1 MLSSVVRSRPVTDLF
16 SAARAGYADAN
27 DNNGRRWPLRAFDT
41 AAAHVSIFDALIAA
55 SRKHGAKKPILED
68 QERNPLTY
76 TDLLRGAFALG
87 RKISGFTEKG
97 ERVGV
102 MLPSSVGGVVTFFAL
117 HAFGRIP
124 TMLNF
129 TAGIRN
135 LKAACDLAGVKT
147 VLTSHRFVEQGKLHD
162 LIDALE
168 SKAKVV
174 YLEDVRKTVGLS
186 DKLFAAAAGAMP
198 TQFRTALNPDD
209 PGVILFTSGSFGA
222 PRGVVLSHTNLV
234 ANCRQ
239 INQHIPLDT
248 NWVFFNPLPIFHC
261 FGLTGG
267 ALLPILTGLKAFQY
281 PSPLH
286 IKQIPQ
292 LVKDTKANVLFATD
306 TFINQYARSAEPD
319 ELSGLT
325 FVVCGAEKVRD
336 ETHNLIHD
344 KFGPIPLLEGY
355 GATEASPVI
364 AVNKPGD
371 NRRGTV
377 GGLLPGIET
386 RLEPVPGIPGGG
398 KLLVRGPNIMSGY
411 LNAEGGIEPLPGG
424 WHDTGDVVSLS
435 DDEWIK
441 ILGRVKR
448 FAKVGGEMVSLTA
461 AEDLAAAVWPD
472 CRHAVV
478 ALPDP
483 KKGERLILVTDRRD
497 ADTAA
502 LVAHAQKIG
511 APELAVPRKIIKVQ
525 EIPVL
530 GTGKTDYVALQR
542 IVDTEIRRAA

>member
-1 MLSSVVRSRPVTDLF
+1 M
-16 SAARAGYADAN
+16 
-27 DNNGRRWPLRAFDT
+27 RAFDS
-41 AAAHVSIFDALIAA
+41 ASAQSSIFDALIAA
-55 SRKHGAKKPILED
+55 SRKYGAKKPILED

-76 TDLLRGAFALG
+76 LDLIRGSFALG
-87 RKISGFTEKG
+87 RKISAFTRKG

-102 MLPSSVGGVVTFFAL
+102 MLPSSSGGVVTFFAL
-117 HAFGRIP
+117 HAFGRVP

-135 LKAACDLAGVKT
+135 LKAACELAGVRT

-168 SKAKVV
+168 TMTNVV
-174 YLEDVRKTVGLS
+174 YLEDVRNTVGLA
-186 DKLFAAAAGAMP
+186 DKLYAAAAGALPM
-198 TQFRTALNPDD
+198 QFRAPLSPRE

-222 PRGVVLSHTNLV
+222 PRGVVLSHANLV
-234 ANCRQ
+234 SNCRQ
-239 INQHIPLDT
+239 IAQHIALDT
-248 NWVFFNPLPIFHC
+248 NWVFFNPLPIFHV

-267 ALLPILTGLKAFQY
+267 ALLPIFSGLKAFQY

-286 IKQIPQ
+286 VKQIPA

-306 TFINQYARSAEPD
+306 TFINQYARSAEKD

-336 ETHNLIHD
+336 ETHNLIHE

-355 GATEASPVI
+355 GATECSPVI
-364 AVNKPGD
+364 AVNQPGD

-377 GGLLPGIET
+377 GALLPGMET
-386 RLEPVPGIPGGG
+386 RLEPVEGIPGGG
-398 KLLVRGPNIMSGY
+398 KLLVRGPNVMSGY
-411 LNAEGGIEPLPGG
+411 LRPDGGVEPPNDG
-424 WHDTGDVVSLS
+424 WHDTGDVVSIS
-435 DDEWIK
+435 DDGWVK

-483 KKGERLILVTDRRD
+483 KKGERLVLVTDRRD
-497 ADTAA
+497 AEPAP
-502 LVAHAQKIG
+502 LLAHAQQIG
-511 APELAVPRKIIKVQ
+511 APELAVPRKIIRVP

-542 IVDTEIRRAA
+542 IVDAEIKRAA

>member
-1 MLSSVVRSRPVTDLF
+1 MP
-16 SAARAGYADAN
+16 
-27 DNNGRRWPLRAFDT
+27 RAFDASQAQT
-41 AAAHVSIFDALIAA
+41 SVFEALVDA
-55 SRKHGAKKPILED
+55 RREFGAKKPILED

-76 TDLLRGAFALG
+76 TDLIRASFALG
-87 RKISGFTEKG
+87 RKIAAFTKPG

-102 MLPSSVGGVVTFFAL
+102 MLPSSAGGVVTFFAL
-117 HAFGRIP
+117 HAFGRVP

-135 LKAACDLAGVKT
+135 LRAACELAGVRR

-168 SKAKVV
+168 MLTTVT
-174 YLEDVRKTVGLS
+174 YLEDVRETVGAA
-186 DKLFAAAAGAMP
+186 DKLYAAAAGALPKNFMAKTKP
-198 TQFRTALNPDD
+198 SD

-222 PRGVVLSHTNLV
+222 PRGVMLTQANLIANVRQVASHI
-234 ANCRQ
+234 A
-239 INQHIPLDT
+239 LDPA
-248 NWVFFNPLPIFHC
+248 WVMFNPLPIFHC

-267 ALLPILTGLKAFQY
+267 VLLPILTGMKAFQY

-286 IKQIPQ
+286 IKQIPP
-292 LVKDTKANVLFATD
+292 LVKDSKASILLATD
-306 TFINQYARSAEPD
+306 TFVNQYARAAEAD
-319 ELSGLT
+319 ELSGLE

-336 ETHNLIHD
+336 ETHNLIHER
-344 KFGPIPLLEGY
+344 FGPVPLLEGY

-377 GGLLPGIET
+377 GGLLPGIEV
-386 RLEPVPGIPGGG
+386 RLEPVEGIPGGG
-398 KLLVRGPNIMSGY
+398 RLYVRGPNVMAGY
-411 LNAEGGIEPLPGG
+411 LRSDGGVDAPDGG
-424 WHDTGDVVSLS
+424 WHDTGDVVAIDG
-435 DDEWIK
+435 DDWIK

-461 AEDLAAAVWPD
+461 AEDLATSVWPD
-472 CRHAVV
+472 GRHAVV
-478 ALPDP
+478 AVPDS
-483 KKGERLILVTDRRD
+483 KKGERLVLVTDRRD
-497 ADTAA
+497 ADAA
-502 LVAHAQKIG
+502 PLLTHAQSIG
-511 APELAVPRKIIKVQ
+511 APEIAVPRKIIRVP

-542 IVDTEIRRAA
+542 IVDTELRRAA

>member
-1 MLSSVVRSRPVTDLF
+1 
-16 SAARAGYADAN
+16 
-27 DNNGRRWPLRAFDT
+27 LRAFDT
-41 AAAHVSIFDALIAA
+41 AAAQVSVFDALISA
-55 SRKHGAKKPILED
+55 SRKYGARKPILED
-68 QERNPLTY
+68 QERNPLSY
-76 TDLLRGAFALG
+76 TDLIRGSFALG
-87 RKISGFTEKG
+87 RKIAGFTRKG

-117 HAFGRIP
+117 HAFGRVP

-135 LKAACDLAGVKT
+135 LKAACELAGVKT

-168 SKAKVV
+168 TITNVV
-174 YLEDVRKTVGLS
+174 YLEEVRKTVGLA
-186 DKLFAAAAGAMP
+186 DKLFAAAAGALP
-198 TQFRTALNPDD
+198 TQFRVPVSASD

-222 PRGVVLSHTNLV
+222 PRGVVLSHANLV
-234 ANCRQ
+234 SNCRQ

-286 IKQIPQ
+286 IKQIPA

-306 TFINQYARSAEPD
+306 TFLNQYARSAEPD

-325 FVVCGAEKVRD
+325 FVVLGAEKVRE
-336 ETHNLIHD
+336 ETHNLIAE

-364 AVNKPGD
+364 AVNTPPD

-386 RLEPVPGIPGGG
+386 RLEPVQGIPGGG

-411 LNAEGGIEPLPGG
+411 LTPGGGIEPLPGG
-424 WHDTGDVVSLS
+424 WHDTGDVVSIS
-435 DDEWIK
+435 DDDWIK

-448 FAKVGGEMVSLTA
+448 FAKVGGEMVSLMA

-497 ADTAA
+497 AEAGPLIA
-502 LVAHAQKIG
+502 YAQQVG
-511 APELAVPRKIIKVQ
+511 ASELTVPRKIIRVQ

-542 IVDTEIRRAA
+542 IVDAEMRRAA

>member
-1 MLSSVVRSRPVTDLF
+1 MRTFDSALAQSSV
-16 SAARAGYADAN
+16 
-27 DNNGRRWPLRAFDT
+27 
-41 AAAHVSIFDALIAA
+41 FDALIRA
-55 SRKHGAKKPILED
+55 SKTYGANKPILED
-68 QERNPLTY
+68 QERTPLTY
-76 TDLLRGAFALG
+76 LGLIRAAFALG
-87 RKISGFTEKG
+87 RKIAGFTRKA

-102 MLPSSVGGVVTFFAL
+102 MLPSSAGGVVTFFAL
-117 HAFGRIP
+117 HAFGRVP

-129 TAGIRN
+129 TSGIRN
-135 LKAACDLAGVKT
+135 LKAACELAGVRT

-168 SKAKVV
+168 TLTTVV
-174 YLEDVRKTVGLS
+174 YLEDVRAKVGTV
-186 DKLFAAAAGAMP
+186 DKLFAAAAGALP
-198 TQFRTALNPDD
+198 SQFRAPTRPSD
-209 PGVILFTSGSFGA
+209 PGVILFTSGSFGT
-222 PRGVVLSHTNLV
+222 PKGVVLSQANLV
-234 ANCRQ
+234 TNAYQ
-239 INQHIPLDT
+239 IGAHIDLDPA
-248 NWVFFNPLPIFHC
+248 WVMFNPLPIFHC

-267 ALLPILTGLKAFQY
+267 VMLPLLNGMKAFQY

-286 IKQIPQ
+286 IKQIPP
-292 LVKDTKANVLFATD
+292 LVKDSKASILLATD

-319 ELSGLT
+319 ELAGLK

-336 ETHNLIHD
+336 ETHNLINS

-386 RLEPVPGIPGGG
+386 RLEVVEGIPGGG
-398 KLLVRGPNIMSGY
+398 KLLVRGPNVMSGY
-411 LNAEGGIEPLPGG
+411 LAADGSVEAPAGG

-435 DDEWIK
+435 DDNWIK

-472 CRHAVV
+472 SRHAVI
-478 ALPDP
+478 AQPDP
-483 KKGERLILVTDRRD
+483 RKGERLVLITDRRD
-497 ADTAA
+497 ADSSA
-502 LVAHAQKIG
+502 LIAHAQDIG
-511 APELAVPRKIIKVQ
+511 APELAVPRRIVRVQ

-542 IVDTEIRRAA
+542 IVDTDGQKVA

>member
-1 MLSSVVRSRPVTDLF
+1 MRSFDSATAQSSV
-16 SAARAGYADAN
+16 
-27 DNNGRRWPLRAFDT
+27 
-41 AAAHVSIFDALIAA
+41 FDALIEA

-76 TDLLRGAFALG
+76 LDLIRATFALG
-87 RKISGFTEKG
+87 RKISGFTQKG

-102 MLPSSVGGVVTFFAL
+102 MLPSSSGGVVTFFAL
-117 HAFGRIP
+117 HAFGRVP

-135 LKAACDLAGVKT
+135 LRAACDLAGVKT

-168 SKAKVV
+168 TMTKVV
-174 YLEDVRKTVGLS
+174 YLEDVRQTVGLA
-186 DKLFAAAAGAMP
+186 DKLFAAAAAALP
-198 TQFRTALNPDD
+198 RKFRAPLSPSD

-222 PRGVVLSHTNLV
+222 PRGVVLSHANLV

-248 NWVFFNPLPIFHC
+248 NWVFFNPLPIFHV

-267 ALLPILTGLKAFQY
+267 ALLPILTGLKTFQY

-286 IKQIPQ
+286 VKQIPP
-292 LVKDTKANVLFATD
+292 LVKDSKANVLFATD
-306 TFINQYARSAEPD
+306 TFINQYARSADKD
-319 ELSGLT
+319 ELAGLT

-336 ETHNLIHD
+336 ETHNLIHE

-355 GATEASPVI
+355 GATECSPVI
-364 AVNKPGD
+364 AVNQPND

-377 GGLLPGIET
+377 GGLLPGMEI
-386 RLEPVPGIPGGG
+386 RLEPVEGIPGGG
-398 KLLVRGPNIMSGY
+398 KLLVRGPNVMSGY
-411 LNAEGGIEPLPGG
+411 LRPDGGIEPLEGG
-424 WHDTGDVVSLS
+424 WHDTGDVVSVS
-435 DDEWIK
+435 DDGWVK

-497 ADTAA
+497 ADAA
-502 LVAHAQKIG
+502 PLLAHAQQIG
-511 APELAVPRKIIKVQ
+511 APELAVPRKIIRVP

>member
-1 MLSSVVRSRPVTDLF
+1 MSGNFEASR
-16 SAARAGYADAN
+16 ARTS
-27 DNNGRRWPLRAFDT
+27 L
-41 AAAHVSIFDALIAA
+41 FDALVDA
-55 SRKHGAKKPILED
+55 RHTHGAKKLILED
-68 QERNPLTY
+68 QERSPLSY
-76 TDLLRGAFALG
+76 TDLIRAAFALG
-87 RKISGFTEKG
+87 RKIAAFTKPG

-117 HAFGRIP
+117 HAFGRVP

-129 TAGIRN
+129 TSGIRN
-135 LKAACDLAGVKT
+135 LKAACELARVKT

-162 LIDALE
+162 LVDALE
-168 SKAKVV
+168 TLTAVV
-174 YLEDVRKTVGLS
+174 YLEDVRRTVGLA
-186 DKLFAAAAGAMP
+186 DKLFAAAAGAFP
-198 TQFRTALNPDD
+198 ARFRVATKPDD
-209 PGVILFTSGSFGA
+209 AGVILFTSGSFGA
-222 PRGVVLSHTNLV
+222 PKGVVLSQANLI

-239 INQHIPLDT
+239 IAQHIALDPA
-248 NWVFFNPLPIFHC
+248 WVFFNPLPIFHC

-286 IKQIPQ
+286 IKQIPT

-306 TFINQYARSAEPD
+306 TFINQYARSAAPD

-336 ETHNLIHD
+336 ETHNLINE

-364 AVNKPGD
+364 AVNIPSD

-377 GGLLPGIET
+377 GAILPGVET

-398 KLLVRGPNIMSGY
+398 QLYVRGPNVMAGY
-411 LNAEGGIEPLPGG
+411 LNAAGGIDPPVDG
-424 WHDTGDVVSLS
+424 WHDTGDVVSIT
-435 DDEWIK
+435 DDGWVKIK
-441 ILGRVKR
+441 GRVKR

-461 AEDLAAAVWPD
+461 AEDLACAAWPEG
-472 CRHAVV
+472 RHAVV
-478 ALPDP
+478 ALADP
-483 KKGERLILVTDRRD
+483 KKGERLILVTDRQD
-497 ADTAA
+497 ADAAA
-502 LVAHAQKIG
+502 LLAHAQSIG
-511 APELAVPRKIIKVQ
+511 APEIAVPRRIIRVP

-542 IVDTEIRRAA
+542 IVDAEMRRAA

>member
-1 MLSSVVRSRPVTDLF
+1 M
-16 SAARAGYADAN
+16 SASFDAKRAKTT
-27 DNNGRRWPLRAFDT
+27 L
-41 AAAHVSIFDALIAA
+41 FDALVEA
-55 SRKHGAKKPILED
+55 RQTYGAKKPILED
-68 QERNPLTY
+68 QERNPLSY
-76 TDLLRGAFALG
+76 TDLIRAAFALG
-87 RKISGFTEKG
+87 RKIAGFTKVG

-117 HAFGRIP
+117 HAFGRVP

-135 LKAACDLAGVKT
+135 LKAACELAHVKT

-168 SKAKVV
+168 TLTSVV
-174 YLEDVRKTVGLS
+174 YLEDVRRTVGLT
-186 DKLFAAAAGAMP
+186 DKLFAAAAGAFP
-198 TQFRTALNPDD
+198 AQFRVATKPDA

-222 PRGVVLSHTNLV
+222 PKGVVLSQANLI

-239 INQHIPLDT
+239 IAQHIALDPD
-248 NWVFFNPLPIFHC
+248 WVFFNPLPIFHC

-286 IKQIPQ
+286 IKQIPT

-306 TFINQYARSAEPD
+306 TFINQYARSAAPD

-336 ETHNLIHD
+336 ETHNLINE

-364 AVNKPGD
+364 AVNIPSD

-377 GGLLPGIET
+377 GALLPGVET
-386 RLEPVPGIPGGG
+386 KLVPVPGIPGGG
-398 KLLVRGPNIMSGY
+398 QLYVRGPNVMTGY
-411 LNAEGGIEPLPGG
+411 LNAAGGVDPPVDG
-424 WHDTGDVVSLS
+424 WHDTGDVVSIT
-435 DDEWIK
+435 DDGWVKIK
-441 ILGRVKR
+441 GRVKR

-461 AEDLAAAVWPD
+461 AEDLACAVWPEG
-472 CRHAVV
+472 RHAVI

-483 KKGERLILVTDRRD
+483 KKGERLILVTDRQD
-497 ADTAA
+497 ADATA
-502 LVAHAQKIG
+502 LIAHAQSIQ
-511 APELAVPRKIIKVQ
+511 APEIAVPRKIIRVP

-530 GTGKTDYVALQR
+530 GTGKTDYVAIQR
-542 IVDTEIRRAA
+542 MVDAELERAA

>member
-1 MLSSVVRSRPVTDLF
+1 
-16 SAARAGYADAN
+16 
-27 DNNGRRWPLRAFDT
+27 LRAFDSAKAQST
-41 AAAHVSIFDALIAA
+41 LFDALIAS
-55 SRKHGAKKPILED
+55 SRKYGLKKPILED
-68 QERNPLTY
+68 QERNPLSY
-76 TDLLRGAFALG
+76 LDLIRASFALG
-87 RKISGFTEKG
+87 KKIAAFTRKG

-102 MLPSSVGGVVTFFAL
+102 MLPSSSGGVVTFFAL
-117 HAFGRIP
+117 HAFGRVP
-124 TMLNF
+124 CMLNF

-135 LKAACDLAGVKT
+135 LKAACELAGVKT

-162 LIDALE
+162 LVDALE
-168 SKAKVV
+168 TLTNVV
-174 YLEDVRKTVGLS
+174 YLEDVRKTVGFS
-186 DKLFAAAAGAMP
+186 DRLFAAAAGALP
-198 TQFRTALNPDD
+198 KQFRTPLSPSD

-222 PRGVVLSHTNLV
+222 PRGVVLSHSNLV
-234 ANCRQ
+234 ANAKQ
-239 INQHIPLDT
+239 VAQHIRLDP

-267 ALLPILTGLKAFQY
+267 ALLPIFEGMKAFQY

-286 IKQIPQ
+286 IKQIPP

-306 TFINQYARSAEPD
+306 TFINQYARSAAPG

-325 FVVCGAEKVRD
+325 FVVCGAEKVRE
-336 ETHNLIHD
+336 ETHNLITE

-355 GATEASPVI
+355 GATECSPVI
-364 AVNKPGD
+364 AVNKPTD

-377 GGLLPGIET
+377 GGLLPGMET
-386 RLEPVPGIPGGG
+386 RLERVDGIPGGG
-398 KLLVRGPNIMSGY
+398 KLLVRGPNVMSGY
-411 LNAEGGIEPLPGG
+411 LRPDGGIDPPTDG

-435 DDEWIK
+435 DDHWIK

-497 ADTAA
+497 ADPAP
-502 LVAHAQKIG
+502 LILHAQQIG
-511 APELAVPRKIIKVQ
+511 APELAVPRKIIRVQ

-542 IVDTEIRRAA
+542 IVDAEMRRAA